1 MEQKSWLQAYQK
13 VGYRLKP
20 LLNSS
25 LTANTIYLLL
35 RTVTLALFTKQRFVM
50 RMPFIEFITSGDLK
64 FILVFLVFFAIAS
77 FHFIKKFQA
86 NSDPLLI
93 AYHNS
98 KINSAAFWI
107 LISGVLSLLLG
118 LMHSFYF
125 IGKAGGIAP
134 NLIFQGVSTALI
146 TPVLGI
152 SLFILCKI
160 FSGLFN
166 LKMTKA

>member
-1 MEQKSWLQAYQK
+1 
-13 VGYRLKP
+13 
-20 LLNSS
+20 
-25 LTANTIYLLL
+25 
-35 RTVTLALFTKQRFVM
+35 M
-50 RMPFIEFITSGDLK
+50 RMPFLEFITSGDLK
-64 FILVFLVFFAIAS
+64 FILVFLVFISIAS
-77 FHFIKKFQA
+77 FHFIKKIQSQ
-86 NSDPLLI
+86 SDPASLER
-93 AYHNS
+93 HNL

-107 LISGVLSLLLG
+107 LISSVLSLLLG

-134 NLIFQGVSTALI
+134 SLIFQGVSTALI

-166 LKMTKA
+166 AKTTVA